1 MGGMAGLVSEAD
13 EQVGQDIHPK
23 TGEDKYNFLEIAINL
38 YIVSTI
44 KSIRNC

>member
-13 EQVGQDIHPK
+13 EQVGQDNHLR
-23 TGEDKYNFLEIAINL
+23 TGVDKNNALEIVLNL

-44 KSIRNC
+44 